1 MGVKMKK
8 LMAVIGICGMLGA
21 CDSNAGAQNGDTVVI
36 NFAGYLDGVQFPGG
50 TAENFPLK
58 LGSGQFVPG
67 FEDQLIGAVAGEE
80 RDVNIKF
87 PDQYVPE
94 LAGKDV
100 VFKVKV
106 IDIIEK

>member
-1 MGVKMKK
+1 MIGA
-8 LMAVIGICGMLGA
+8 AVMLGGCGEQRA
-21 CDSNAGAQNGDTVVI
+21 KEGDTVVI

-50 TAENFPLK
+50 TADNFPLK

-67 FEDQLIGAVAGEE
+67 FEDQLVGARRGET
-80 RDVNIKF
+80 RDVNIQF

-94 LAGKDV
+94 LAGKEV

-106 IDIIEK
+106 VDIKK